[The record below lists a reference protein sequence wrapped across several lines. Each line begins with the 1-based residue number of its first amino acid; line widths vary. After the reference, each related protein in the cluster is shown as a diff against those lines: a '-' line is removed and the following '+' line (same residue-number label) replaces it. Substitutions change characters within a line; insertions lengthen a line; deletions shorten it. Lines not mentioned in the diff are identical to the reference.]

1 MRNAPRIVGSVCV
14 LCVLK
19 CTCKEARDRS
29 ERAIAVCAV
38 SGADKVNAAA
48 NCSAAHYSANCN
60 AGLEVNMID
69 NYITG
74 NVIKKLRESKKMTQE
89 ELAEKIFVTGKAVSK
104 WETGQGFP
112 DISLVEPLAKALDI
126 SVIELLSG
134 ECIQNRNRVSNMF
147 KSKFYVCPVCGNVIR
162 TIGEAM
168 ISCCGITLPPL
179 EPETETC
186 ENVTGSQQP
195 AAGEEPAAD
204 GARVSETADTSHV
217 ICVESVEDEYYV
229 HLDHPMT
236 KEHYISFI
244 AAVSDQGVQFV
255 KLYPEQA
262 AEARFK
268 RSRVKYLYAY
278 CNHHG
283 LFKVKV

>member
-1 MRNAPRIVGSVCV
+1 
-14 LCVLK
+14 
-19 CTCKEARDRS
+19 
-29 ERAIAVCAV
+29 
-38 SGADKVNAAA
+38 
-48 NCSAAHYSANCN
+48 
-60 AGLEVNMID
+60 MID

-74 NVIKKLRESKKMTQE
+74 SVIKKLRESKKMTQE
-89 ELAEKIFVTGKAVSK
+89 ELAEKIFVTSKAVSK

-134 ECIQNRNRVSNMF
+134 ECIQNRNRVSNML

-179 EPETETC
+179 EPET
-186 ENVTGSQQP
+186 
-195 AAGEEPAAD
+195 
-204 GARVSETADTSHV
+204 ADTPHA

-255 KLYPEQA
+255 KLYPEQT

-283 LFKVKV
+283 LFRVVRE

>member
-1 MRNAPRIVGSVCV
+1 
-14 LCVLK
+14 
-19 CTCKEARDRS
+19 
-29 ERAIAVCAV
+29 
-38 SGADKVNAAA
+38 
-48 NCSAAHYSANCN
+48 
-60 AGLEVNMID
+60 MID

-74 NVIKKLRESKKMTQE
+74 SVIKSLREKKKMTQE

-147 KSKFYVCPVCGNVIR
+147 RSKFYVCPVCGNVIR

-179 EPETETC
+179 E
-186 ENVTGSQQP
+186 
-195 AAGEEPAAD
+195 AEED
-204 GARVSETADTSHV
+204 DEHQ
-217 ICVESVEDEYYV
+217 IMVESVEDEYYV
-229 HLDHPMT
+229 HLEHPMS

-244 AAVSDQGVQFV
+244 AAVSDQGLQFT
-255 KLYPEQA
+255 KLYPEQT

-268 RSRVKYLYAY
+268 RARVRYIYAY

-283 LFKVKV
+283 LFLKKV